1 MKKIDSRLAHELMA
15 FQQMRSAR
23 EVADAPRRRIG
34 VFVQFTGDLET
45 IKRQG
50 LAIQTVVGNIAI
62 GTVELEHIEKIAAL
76 DNVIFV
82 EGERQERPQ
91 LKVILVSGVEQG
103 VEIAK
108 RLGLTFFSKPVDLP
122 RLREAATQALV

>member
-1 MKKIDSRLAHELMA
+1 MKKIDSRLAHELMV

-23 EVADAPRRRIG
+23 DVVQAPRRRIG

-50 LAIQTVVGNIAI
+50 LAVQTVIGNIAI
-62 GTVELEHIEKIAAL
+62 GTAELEHIEKIAAL

-82 EGERQERPQ
+82 EGERQERPR
-91 LKVILVSGVEQG
+91 
-103 VEIAK
+103 
-108 RLGLTFFSKPVDLP
+108 RLGV
-122 RLREAATQALV
+122 R